1 MEKSQGVESPQ
12 PGEGIKGEA
21 LDQSIESSQD
31 YLLSVQNGEG
41 YWVDEL
47 EANVTISAEYVFF
60 MHFTGR
66 LDPVKQD
73 KVVNYLL
80 HKQREDGSWP
90 LFYGGLCDINSTV
103 ESYMALKMAGLP
115 ADREE
120 MVRARQAVFANGGI
134 KKTRVFTKMFLAMFG
149 QLSWD
154 DCPAVPVEIILF
166 PNWFPFNIY
175 EISSWSRGTVVPL
188 SVVRSFEPVHELPEG
203 HDVQELFTE
212 KDQDLDFKPNGL
224 PFTSWRDTFIY
235 LDRFIKFVGKFPF
248 KPLRKKAL
256 RKVEEWTLG
265 HQEDEG
271 DFAGIQ
277 PAMFN
282 ALLALHLLGYPKDHP
297 ACVKGL
303 EAVDRFMLEK
313 DGRLWMQACVSPLWD
328 TAICANALLDSEL
341 PTDHP
346 ALVRAG
352 EWIISKQVTKR
363 GDWQV
368 KNPNAEPGGWA
379 FEFYNE
385 LYPDTDDTA
394 EIMLFLNRVEITDN
408 RWKLSECQRAM
419 DWLLSMQSKSGGW
432 GAFDVDNDKEV
443 LNEVPFADHKALL
456 DPATV
461 DVTSRILWML
471 AKWGFNK
478 QHPQVKRAIEFI
490 KERQEIDGCWFGRW
504 GVNYIY
510 GTFLALNGLRAIGE
524 DMKDRFSRKA
534 VRWLESHQNE
544 DGGWGE
550 TCQSYTEPSLRGRCK
565 STASQ
570 TAWAL
575 LGLIAADEAQSS
587 VVERGV
593 AYLIDTQKNSG
604 EFSGSWWEDE
614 FTGTGFPIHFFIKY
628 HMYQH
633 FFPLMALSRY
643 RQAINSEANKQPLA
657 VGGS

>member
-12 PGEGIKGEA
+12 LGEGVKGEA

-47 EANVTISAEYVFF
+47 EANVTISAEYIFF

-120 MVRARQAVFANGGI
+120 MVRARQAIFANGGI

-224 PFTSWRDTFIY
+224 PFTNWRDTFIY
-235 LDRFIKFVGKFPF
+235 LDRFVKFIGKFPF

-297 ACVKGL
+297 ACVKGM

-328 TAICANALLDSEL
+328 TAICANALLDSGM
-341 PTDHP
+341 PTNHP

-352 EWIISKQVTKR
+352 EWIVSKQVTKR

-394 EIMLFLNRVEITDN
+394 EILLFLNRVEITDN

-478 QHPQVKRAIEFI
+478 QHPQVKRAVEFV

-550 TCQSYTEPSLRGRCK
+550 TCQSYAEPSLRGRCK

-593 AYLIDTQKNSG
+593 NYLIETQKNSG

-643 RQAINSEANKQPLA
+643 RQATRRGADSATVN
-657 VGGS
+657 

>member
-12 PGEGIKGEA
+12 LGEGVKGEA

-47 EANVTISAEYVFF
+47 EANVTISAEYIFF

-120 MVRARQAVFANGGI
+120 VVRARQAIFANGGI

-212 KDQDLDFKPNGL
+212 KDQDLGFKPNGL
-224 PFTSWRDTFIY
+224 PFTNWRDTFIY

-256 RKVEEWTLG
+256 GKVEEWTLR

-297 ACVKGL
+297 ACVKGM

-328 TAICANALLDSEL
+328 TAICANALLDSGL
-341 PTDHP
+341 PSDHP

-352 EWIISKQVTKR
+352 EWIISKQVTTR
-363 GDWQV
+363 GDWKV

-394 EIMLFLNRVEITDN
+394 EILLFLNRVEITDN

-419 DWLLSMQSKSGGW
+419 DWLLRMQSKSGGW

-478 QHPQVKRAIEFI
+478 QHPQVKRAIEFV

-593 AYLIDTQKNSG
+593 AYLIDTQKKSG

-643 RQAINSEANKQPLA
+643 RRALDVDSQ
-657 VGGS
+657 

>member
-1 MEKSQGVESPQ
+1 MANSRIVDSSQS
-12 PGEGIKGEA
+12 GEGVKGEA
-21 LDQSIESSQD
+21 LDQSIESSRD
-31 YLLSVQNGEG
+31 YLLSTQNGEG

-47 EANVTISAEYVFF
+47 EANVTISAEYIFF

-120 MVRARQAVFANGGI
+120 VVRARQAIFSNGGI

-212 KDQDLDFKPNGL
+212 KDQDLSFKPNGL
-224 PFTSWRDTFIY
+224 PFTNWRDTFIY
-235 LDRFIKFVGKFPF
+235 LDRFIKFVGKFPL

-256 RKVEEWTLG
+256 DKVEEWTLR

-282 ALLALHLLGYPKDHP
+282 ALLALHLLGYPKDHS
-297 ACVKGL
+297 ACVKGM

-328 TAICANALLDSEL
+328 TAICANALLDSGL
-341 PTDHP
+341 PSDHP

-352 EWIISKQVTKR
+352 EWIINKQVTTR
-363 GDWQV
+363 GDWKV

-385 LYPDTDDTA
+385 MYPDTDDTA
-394 EIMLFLNRVEITDN
+394 EILLFLNRVEITDN

-419 DWLLSMQSKSGGW
+419 DWLLRMQSKSGGW

-478 QHPQVKRAIEFI
+478 QHPQVKRAIEFV

-524 DMKDRFSRKA
+524 DMKDSFSRKA

-575 LGLIAADEAQSS
+575 LGLIAVYEAQSS

-593 AYLIDTQKNSG
+593 AYLIDTQKKSG
-604 EFSGSWWEDE
+604 EFSGTWWEDE

-643 RQAINSEANKQPLA
+643 RRALDVDSQ
-657 VGGS
+657 